1 MVELDNEKTI
11 KRLKEMLLPVM
22 AEAFKEQAETTNYTK
37 YSFEERFTYIV
48 NKEYDSRVNHTI
60 ERNIKMSIPLSEVHA
75 IRYRSPHNPLK
86 KSIFFES

>member
-60 ERNIKMSIPLSEVHA
+60 ERMSIPLSEVHA
-75 IRYRSPHNPLK
+75 ICYRSPHNPLK
-86 KSIFFES
+86 KSIFFKS

>member
-37 YSFEERFTYIV
+37 YSFEERFTYIATLAFC
-48 NKEYDSRVNHTI
+48 DS
-60 ERNIKMSIPLSEVHA
+60 MLFSIW
-75 IRYRSPHNPLK
+75 
-86 KSIFFES
+86 